1 LATTGRPGSD
11 LPTATAGSEVPN
23 LLDPRN
29 ATQVAAAARAR
40 TIDVASA
47 LGGASSLEA
56 PSRLSGWDLLTIAC
70 HLRYGARAS
79 QRMTKEALAGITTS
93 FYPLGRE
100 LERPGT
106 LAPDPGEDPASVVAS
121 LGEESA
127 ELHDS
132 WAALSASDWG
142 TEIEEPSGAPDLG
155 RITIAQLALL
165 RLTEVEVHG
174 GDLGIGLEDWSTV
187 FVSTALPVRIAWL
200 ATRRSNHK
208 AVDPDVQGSWL
219 LCGDEDACWRVAV
232 DDDRVTSGPVDRSLG
247 ADCEIHASSR
257 DLLAT
262 LVGRPTTGVVSLSGD
277 VSLARAFG
285 RAFPGP

>member
-1 LATTGRPGSD
+1 M
-11 LPTATAGSEVPN
+11 LP
-23 LLDPRN
+23 
-29 ATQVAAAARAR
+29 
-40 TIDVASA
+40 
-47 LGGASSLEA
+47 
-56 PSRLSGWDLLTIAC
+56 GWDLLTIAC

-79 QRMTKEALAGITTS
+79 RRMTEDALAGIPTA

-100 LERPGT
+100 LERQGT

-121 LGEESA
+121 LQEESA
-127 ELHDS
+127 ELDDS
-132 WAALSASDWG
+132 WAALSLSDWQ
-142 TEIEEPSGAPDLG
+142 TEIEEPGGARDLG
-155 RITIAQLALL
+155 RIPIAQLALL

-174 GDLGIGLEDWSTV
+174 GDLGMGLEDWSDV

-208 AVDPDVQGSWL
+208 AVDPDVRGSWL
-219 LCGDEDACWRVAV
+219 LCGDEGSCWRVAV
-232 DDDRVTSGPVDRSLG
+232 DDGRVTSGPVDRSAC

-262 LVGRPTTGVVSLSGD
+262 LLGRPTTGVVSLSGD
-277 VSLARAFG
+277 LSLARAFE